1 MTSGAIVRRRG
12 ILRTCSR
19 INASLRL
26 LMPLRARP
34 ISPSKTEEGV
44 SAAFQVLEPLLVDLE
59 LLVVG
64 RQDLFVPRELLGV
77 EVDKGSMLLSERL
90 DLIEGTEYLVDILL
104 ETLEEVG
111 EGSKL

>member
-1 MTSGAIVRRRG
+1 MRIAQSNSSLSRYNTSSSALRVGPMTSGAIVRRRG

-34 ISPSKTEEGV
+34 ISPSKTEEGG
-44 SAAFQVLEPLLVDLE
+44 SAAFQVLEALLVDLK

-64 RQDLFVPRELLGV
+64 RQDLFVPRKLFGV
-77 EVDKGSMLLSERL
+77 EVN
-90 DLIEGTEYLVDILL
+90 EG
-104 ETLEEVG
+104 G
-111 EGSKL
+111 